1 MSALSTVT
9 WTQGKRK
16 GSFCLLDLSATGCYV
31 EGEEL
36 PSPHERLHLHL
47 RNGGI
52 VVAGTA
58 MVRRVELLD
67 GRVGYGLEFESLRP
81 NARADLESLVESMDS
96 DRSFDAPERG
106 SQRQPE
112 VVAWTALITG
122 LLVVVV
128 AAALLL

>member
-9 WTQGKRK
+9 WTQGARS

-36 PSPHERLHLHL
+36 PSPHDRVHLHL

-52 VVAGTA
+52 VIAGTA
-58 MVRRVELLD
+58 LVRRVEVLD
-67 GRVGYGLEFESLRP
+67 GRVGYGLEFEGLRP
-81 NARADLESLVESMDS
+81 HARADLESLVAAMGS
-96 DRSFDAPERG
+96 DLDFDAPEQG
-106 SQRQPE
+106 PERQPE
-112 VVAWTALITG
+112 VIAWLALISL
-122 LLVVVV
+122 LLVVVI